1 MLHILENRVL
11 SFGLVY
17 LCKVFTIKCH
27 NFISLHMLLVV
38 MTVILFHYYNMLL
51 QVSTAFSFS
60 VHGIVIFKIKG
71 LVTKLAQII
80 VPFQVPM

>member
-1 MLHILENRVL
+1 
-11 SFGLVY
+11 
-17 LCKVFTIKCH
+17 
-27 NFISLHMLLVV
+27 MLLVV